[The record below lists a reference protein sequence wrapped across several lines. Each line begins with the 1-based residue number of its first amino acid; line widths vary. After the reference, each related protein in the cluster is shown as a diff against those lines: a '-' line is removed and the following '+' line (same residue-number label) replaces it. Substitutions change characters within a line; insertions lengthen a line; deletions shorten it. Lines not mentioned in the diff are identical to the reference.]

1 MDFNHLVYATGSI
14 QPFQDTFHHMIV
26 ESGALTETEYREW
39 ISGNRDEP
47 DYPPLRVVEPRA
59 GGEV

>member
-1 MDFNHLVYATGSI
+1 MNFNQLVYATGSI
-14 QPFQDTFHHMIV
+14 QPFTHTFRNMII
-26 ESGALTETEYREW
+26 ESGALTEVEYREW
-39 ISGNRDEP
+39 ATGKRDEP